1 MTGFEIM
8 EVSGHMVL
16 GYAQD
21 HQDTDSALVQGVC
34 INLVAYHFFVVV
46 IYSLAVI
53 EALYGHVSL

>member
-1 MTGFEIM
+1 M